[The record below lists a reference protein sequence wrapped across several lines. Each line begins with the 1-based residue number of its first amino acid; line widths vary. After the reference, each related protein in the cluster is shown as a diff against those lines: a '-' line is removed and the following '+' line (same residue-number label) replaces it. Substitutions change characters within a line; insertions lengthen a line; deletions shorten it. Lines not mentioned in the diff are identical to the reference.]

1 MKTTKILSTVALAAL
16 MAACSNEEWA
26 VLDQGKVN
34 NQDLSIRPL
43 VENTAITVSSDAAT
57 RMNVPGKYRPGFV
70 DGDKLGA
77 CLIDVPTYGSKK
89 EYDDAMLIGTPAVS
103 LYEVVEQIQT
113 NYPYEMKDGAWYTQA
128 SLVEGSYMFYAPYNE
143 NNNKRYPVIA
153 KLPAVQHVTS
163 KTSAI
168 EEFANSGDVV
178 KVGYLFMNASSSMKP
193 SVEMHDLFAYPLITV
208 KNNFKGYLFGTRG
221 LVHTMSE
228 VIPTYY
234 DGKVTLKSIQLFVT
248 SDGNVKATAD
258 DVVEA
263 PILFGD
269 GTSKT
274 NAALMSSD
282 GLIANL
288 RNDFGANSNVWYK
301 NGYESAF
308 TYDVLNTAADA
319 QDVKKRKLLT
329 TIELDEELAQEG
341 ETQFN
346 IVLPA
351 KVYAETLSARV
362 IVEIEGKQYEINAST
377 VEANTNWANN
387 SWKLDITANA
397 DRTAAFSNT
406 ISNGVTLLKSL
417 QYPAQEYNT
426 DGSEKDI
433 KGGLMTLELTGGVLA
448 GWNSTTALAA
458 PAGTANVQAAFEWN
472 PEEPAAVGIS
482 NNEELIDWF
491 KNTVRYADL
500 EEVGAPSAIS
510 TEFNLT
516 PDNTVTINAEL
527 ITALNKYNFKYGA
540 QAGTLKFAS
549 ILPIASDVYVSE
561 VANGTTANDKDVTFK
576 TLDGKYYKINIPVAT
591 AGASITVNGNYLL
604 SATAVT
610 VVNSN
615 LPLNPLKVVNLI
627 NLSSTTAVLNLTTA
641 ADAKYITSVNNLG
654 TLTIN
659 NMDNSALRI
668 FNNGTLELAASKKA
682 NSVIYNLAGKAMTNN
697 GVMMSNAVNNG
708 KITTGAS
715 SITKVGG
722 GTGTIVNDNKAQ
734 VSVAAGATQDV
745 TLTVASYSGQLNKGS
760 NPSPAIPAT
769 AGINTL
775 IVTGDVTAATVAD
788 ITTPIVGSSVK
799 EIQIGGTLTTNFEG
813 PADLSNVTLNFK
825 NGSATTWDGAATG
838 TVITDCNVK
847 TGVQITITNIDA
859 TGTKTGAG
867 SIVAGDFASW
877 TNK

>member
-43 VENTAITVSSDAAT
+43 VENTAITVSGDAAT

-89 EYDDAMLIGTPAVS
+89 DYDDAMLVGTPAVN
-103 LYEVVEQIQT
+103 LYKVVEQIQT

-208 KNNFKGYLFGTRG
+208 KNNFKGYLFGTRAAAATRDA
-221 LVHTMSE
+221 V
-228 VIPTYY
+228 VPTYY

-269 GTSKT
+269 GTYT
-274 NAALMSSD
+274 NAALMSGG

-301 NGYESAF
+301 DGYESAY
-308 TYDVLNTAADA
+308 TYDVLNTAPTAK
-319 QDVKKRKLLT
+319 DVKKRKLLT
-329 TIELDEELAQEG
+329 TIELDEELVQEG

-351 KVYAETLSARV
+351 KAYAQGLSARV
-362 IVEIEGKQYEINAST
+362 IVEIEGKQYEINAAT
-377 VEANTNWANN
+377 VEANAYWANN
-387 SWKLDITANA
+387 SWKLDISGIT
-397 DRTAAFSNT
+397 DRTAAFTNT
-406 ISNGVTLLKSL
+406 ISDGVTLLKSL

-433 KGGLMTLELTGGVLA
+433 KGSLMTLELTGGVLA

-472 PEEPAAVGIS
+472 PEAPAAVGIS
-482 NNEELIDWF
+482 NNEELI
-491 KNTVRYADL
+491 N
-500 EEVGAPSAIS
+500 
-510 TEFNLT
+510 
-516 PDNTVTINAEL
+516 
-527 ITALNKYNFKYGA
+527 
-540 QAGTLKFAS
+540 
-549 ILPIASDVYVSE
+549 
-561 VANGTTANDKDVTFK
+561 
-576 TLDGKYYKINIPVAT
+576 
-591 AGASITVNGNYLL
+591 
-604 SATAVT
+604 
-610 VVNSN
+610 
-615 LPLNPLKVVNLI
+615 
-627 NLSSTTAVLNLTTA
+627 
-641 ADAKYITSVNNLG
+641 
-654 TLTIN
+654 
-659 NMDNSALRI
+659 
-668 FNNGTLELAASKKA
+668 
-682 NSVIYNLAGKAMTNN
+682 
-697 GVMMSNAVNNG
+697 
-708 KITTGAS
+708 
-715 SITKVGG
+715 
-722 GTGTIVNDNKAQ
+722 
-734 VSVAAGATQDV
+734 
-745 TLTVASYSGQLNKGS
+745 
-760 NPSPAIPAT
+760 
-769 AGINTL
+769 
-775 IVTGDVTAATVAD
+775 
-788 ITTPIVGSSVK
+788 
-799 EIQIGGTLTTNFEG
+799 
-813 PADLSNVTLNFK
+813 
-825 NGSATTWDGAATG
+825 
-838 TVITDCNVK
+838 
-847 TGVQITITNIDA
+847 
-859 TGTKTGAG
+859 
-867 SIVAGDFASW
+867 
-877 TNK
+877 